1 MCLVP
6 VSPLPE
12 CRLLEVRKLI
22 LVTTVTP
29 VLPKQKQCQSYSICS
44 INICLVE
51 LQFVSSVAINN
62 ITSDH
67 FLVSH
72 ELSVAPKTERWRWHL
87 ITRNWALLPVTA
99 QPSVSMCP
107 SGRLMLLNERP
118 AWLAILSLP
127 LPSCGLRYS
136 LNSCGS
142 VPALKSSYFITWQ
155 SQDLRALCVKQEHLS
170 RRK

>member
-29 VLPKQKQCQSYSICS
+29 VLPKQKQCQSCSICS
-44 INICLVE
+44 MNICLVE

-62 ITSDH
+62 ITSNH
-67 FLVSH
+67 FLISR
-72 ELSVAPKTERWRWHL
+72 ELPVAPKTKRWRWHL
-87 ITRNWALLPVTA
+87 ITRNWALFPVTA
-99 QPSVSMCP
+99 LPSVSVYL
-107 SGRLMLLNERP
+107 SGRLLLLNECP
-118 AWLAILSLP
+118 AWLASLSLP
-127 LPSCGLRYS
+127 LPSCDLRYS